1 MPICRTCRGEY
12 ERSEPP
18 PSPSGEEQ
26 GDKGASRTAG
36 PQVCPR
42 CGADVRVWEEMDLNL
57 PEFILWEG
65 GIMGLMPAALA
76 LAVWLFFWIPR
87 EISSYYYPVLTAV
100 SVGFSALL
108 FFVIYAERLVWWERW
123 WAVQVYRVRQMSII
137 SVITMTAIAGILLSA
152 LWLLMYTTAGKPVGL
167 VNKGLFA
174 LIYVASYVCLTVA
187 VTLGF
192 VQQYVERLLK
202 SVPPPVFASTK
213 RLSSVVVDAA
223 IQSINLIPPG
233 TRISPILD
241 DSKPVCEVLGA
252 LRDPTDGGIEVL
264 LRERKRIPYP
274 TADGQMKKRWTE
286 TFWGI
291 KADRWGH
298 IKSLQPEPAE
308 PYKDSRRILGD
319 S

>member
-1 MPICRTCRGEY
+1 
-12 ERSEPP
+12 
-18 PSPSGEEQ
+18 
-26 GDKGASRTAG
+26 
-36 PQVCPR
+36 
-42 CGADVRVWEEMDLNL
+42 
-57 PEFILWEG
+57 
-65 GIMGLMPAALA
+65 MGLMPTALA
-76 LAVWLFFWIPR
+76 LAVWLFFWFPR
-87 EISSYYYPVLTAV
+87 EMASYYYPVLTAM

-108 FFVIYAERLVWWERW
+108 FFVTYAGRLAWWEKW
-123 WAVQVYRVRQMSII
+123 WAAQVYRVRGASII
-137 SVITMTAIAGILLSA
+137 SSIVVNAVAGILLSA
-152 LWLLMYTTAGKPVGL
+152 VWLLMYTTSGKPEEPVGKL
-167 VNKGLFA
+167 IFA